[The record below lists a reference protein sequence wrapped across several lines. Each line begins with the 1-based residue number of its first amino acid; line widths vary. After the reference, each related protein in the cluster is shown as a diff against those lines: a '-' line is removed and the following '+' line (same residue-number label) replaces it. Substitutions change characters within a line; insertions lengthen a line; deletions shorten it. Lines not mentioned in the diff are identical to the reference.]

1 MTSIQTLLKVVAFC
15 ALNARLLSAARA
27 QVVLALPEDH
37 SCRTTLEMAHDG
49 LMAVTDPDCLV
60 TDDEPGCN
68 LFGRP
73 DCRVCALMPEIVAD
87 EVPLCELLDI
97 FNQENGP
104 FGEES
109 VDFDFYEPQIP
120 PPLVPVGPIG
130 PPEPVEPV
138 ESSDEEDYVPTVIV
152 LPTDV
157 FIESSVWDDS
167 EASTDDAEDSDAGV
181 EQNDPTRHLR
191 AQL

>member
-1 MTSIQTLLKVVAFC
+1 
-15 ALNARLLSAARA
+15 
-27 QVVLALPEDH
+27 
-37 SCRTTLEMAHDG
+37 MAHDG

-87 EVPLCELLDI
+87 EES
-97 FNQENGP
+97 GP